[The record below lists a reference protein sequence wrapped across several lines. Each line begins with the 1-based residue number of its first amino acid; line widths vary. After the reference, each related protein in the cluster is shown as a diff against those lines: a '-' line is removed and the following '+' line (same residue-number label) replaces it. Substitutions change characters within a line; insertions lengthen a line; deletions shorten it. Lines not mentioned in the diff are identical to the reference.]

1 MKWVC
6 TRNYCSHINNKKMEE
21 DNFSSGGSSF
31 GSICMY
37 FFVSKKIVMDGYIA
51 FCELCR
57 QKVPHCG
64 GTMNLKNRI

>member
-6 TRNYCSHINNKKMEE
+6 TRNYCSRINNKKMEE

-31 GSICMY
+31 VHV

-64 GTMNLKNRI
+64 GTTNLKNLI